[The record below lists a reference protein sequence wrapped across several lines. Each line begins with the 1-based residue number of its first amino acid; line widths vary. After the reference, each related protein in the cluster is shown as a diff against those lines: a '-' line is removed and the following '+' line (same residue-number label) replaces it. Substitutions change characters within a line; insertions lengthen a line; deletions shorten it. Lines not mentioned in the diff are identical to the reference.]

1 MSHRIAQVQKQIRRV
16 LSELLAKEGEDY
28 GIGMVSINDIL
39 LSRDLGGAK
48 VWVSFIAEPD
58 QKTTFAKLIRHSKSI
73 QTHLY
78 KNLPIKK
85 VPIITWILD
94 ENPALSY
101 RIDEILDDINPT
113 NRKNPELPPDSYQ
126 GGKDSD
132 SLSS

>member
-1 MSHRIAQVQKQIRRV
+1 MSFRIAQVQKQIRRV

-39 LSRDLGGAK
+39 LSRDLGSAK

-58 QKTTFAKLIRHSKSI
+58 QKTAFAKLMRHSKPI
-73 QTHLY
+73 QTYLY
-78 KNLPIKK
+78 RHLPIKK
-85 VPIITWILD
+85 VPTIAWFLD
-94 ENPALSY
+94 ENPELSY

-113 NRKNPELPPDSYQ
+113 NRENPEFPPDNTQ
-126 GGKDSD
+126 GGADSD